1 MSFVILFLDLSR
13 CHQIFLKDHQLFIN
27 YVYFNNNNYSN
38 IESDAIDIDFSN
50 GEINSVN
57 FKNVKNDA
65 IDFSGSEV
73 NIYNSHFS
81 DVSDKLISA
90 GENSKINIY
99 KIKAFNSHAGI
110 VSKDGS
116 EVYSSDIDF
125 NGVLIPFAAYQKKKE
140 YNHGSL
146 IVKNYDINNFSTKW
160 IKDKESKIIV
170 NNVPLEIETKKILSI
185 INEKK
190 LFLIK

>member
-1 MSFVILFLDLSR
+1 MFLDLSR

>member
-1 MSFVILFLDLSR
+1 MWQGLVAIVWDLPQLLWRGGYHWFISVYGFIL
-13 CHQIFLKDHQLFIN
+13 I
-27 YVYFNNNNYSN
+27 YVLC
-38 IESDAIDIDFSN
+38 IGGGAIARMQACWHARSHRL
-50 GEINSVN
+50 GM
-57 FKNVKNDA
+57 NDA

-73 NIYNSHFS
+73 SVYNSYFNN
-81 DVSDKLISA
+81 VGDKLISA

-110 VSKDGS
+110 ISKDGS

-140 YNHGSL
+140 YNYGSL
-146 IVKNYDINNFSTKW
+146 IVKNYNINNFYTKW

-170 NNVPLEIETKKILSI
+170 NNVHLEIETKKILSI

>member
-1 MSFVILFLDLSR
+1 M
-13 CHQIFLKDHQLFIN
+13 
-27 YVYFNNNNYSN
+27 
-38 IESDAIDIDFSN
+38 
-50 GEINSVN
+50 
-57 FKNVKNDA
+57 
-65 IDFSGSEV
+65 
-73 NIYNSHFS
+73 
-81 DVSDKLISA
+81 ISA

-110 VSKDGS
+110 ISKDGS

-140 YNHGSL
+140 YNYGSL
-146 IVKNYDINNFSTKW
+146 IVKNYNINNFSTKW
-160 IKDKESKIIV
+160 IKDKESKITV
-170 NNVPLEIETKKILSI
+170 NNVSLEIETKKILSI